1 MAKLATDVDARLPER
16 YGEAFCSRLL
26 SAVLAATRSLR
37 SLFSSSFVAPAA
49 IVVSPISSDV
59 LGAEI
64 RRDGRL
70 YFYIFYFILLGFM
83 PIFANY

>member
-26 SAVLAATRSLR
+26 SAVLAATRSLS
-37 SLFSSSFVAPAA
+37 SLFSFVASAA

-70 YFYIFYFILLGFM
+70 YFYIFYFARLYTNLRQLLKM
-83 PIFANY
+83 